1 LLGGND
7 ANIERPQQNAR
18 CLVETHYG
26 QSFRIVHL
34 SLSVADGA
42 FQRDFG
48 SALLTGQDVLNQIAP
63 ASVAHIPESFCC
75 RECYFAGDIFHG
87 GLERRD
93 GLAGLHLAQFS
104 RGRLADERI
113 GIAQGAFD
121 QLEAIRI
128 QSDGPDGGDSLPT
141 LVRILVAEAGLQHIP
156 RSFFRL
162 SQQGR
167 ARQQKEEDDR
177 EFGAHNV
184 LYTEMKAMLKYTLP
198 LFAAVAVFGQVQQ
211 QEAKLPA
218 PYATPTVTNPPKV
231 VGRPSDAQLKVPQ
244 GFVIEEY
251 ATDFNT
257 PRFMYTAPGGE
268 ILVSDSSAGTVYVL
282 VDKNKSYKDP
292 ERKAILTGLDRPYGL
307 AIWKDYLYVGEPTSV
322 KRYKYD
328 AKNLTA
334 GPGEQIASLKDFKQ
348 GHWTRSL
355 LFDSKGEKLY
365 VGVGSGS
372 NVNTGEDPM
381 RAAINRFNPDGSG
394 HEIFASG
401 TRNPIGLHWYPGTD
415 TLWAAVQERDALGD
429 DLVPDFFTHIQQGA
443 FYGWPYAYSGP
454 HEEPRHKGERPDLV
468 AKTTA
473 GDILLQSHVAV
484 LDFLFYTG
492 KQFPA
497 EYQGGAFLAFHGSWN
512 RSKRVGYEVGFIPF
526 KDGKPSG
533 AVQEFLTGWMI
544 SPESRE
550 VWGRP
555 VAIMQLP
562 DGSILVSD
570 DGGKKIWRI
579 SYRG

>member
-1 LLGGND
+1 
-7 ANIERPQQNAR
+7 
-18 CLVETHYG
+18 
-26 QSFRIVHL
+26 
-34 SLSVADGA
+34 
-42 FQRDFG
+42 
-48 SALLTGQDVLNQIAP
+48 
-63 ASVAHIPESFCC
+63 
-75 RECYFAGDIFHG
+75 
-87 GLERRD
+87 
-93 GLAGLHLAQFS
+93 
-104 RGRLADERI
+104 
-113 GIAQGAFD
+113 
-121 QLEAIRI
+121 
-128 QSDGPDGGDSLPT
+128 
-141 LVRILVAEAGLQHIP
+141 
-156 RSFFRL
+156 
-162 SQQGR
+162 
-167 ARQQKEEDDR
+167 
-177 EFGAHNV
+177 
-184 LYTEMKAMLKYTLP
+184 MLKYILP
-198 LFAAVAVFGQVQQ
+198 IFAAVAAFGQVQQ

-231 VGRPSDAQLKVPQ
+231 VGRPGGAQLKVPQ
-244 GFVIEEY
+244 GFEIEEY

-257 PRFMYTAPGGE
+257 PRFMYTGPGGE

-282 VDKNKSYKDP
+282 VDKNKSYKNP
-292 ERKAILTGLDRPYGL
+292 ERKQLLTGLDRPYGL

-328 AKNLTA
+328 SKNLTA

-355 LFDSKGEKLY
+355 LFDAKGEKLY

-429 DLVPDFFTHIQQGA
+429 DLVPDYFTHIQQGA

-454 HEEPRHKGERPDLV
+454 HEEPRHKGERTDLV
-468 AKTTA
+468 AKTIA
-473 GDILLQSHVAV
+473 GDVLLQSHVAV

-512 RSKRVGYEVGFIPF
+512 RSKRVGYEVAFIPF
-526 KDGKPSG
+526 QGGQPSG
-533 AVQEFLTGWMI
+533 PVREFLTGWMI

-555 VAIMQLP
+555 VGIMQLR

-579 SYRG
+579 KYKG

>member
-1 LLGGND
+1 
-7 ANIERPQQNAR
+7 
-18 CLVETHYG
+18 
-26 QSFRIVHL
+26 
-34 SLSVADGA
+34 
-42 FQRDFG
+42 
-48 SALLTGQDVLNQIAP
+48 
-63 ASVAHIPESFCC
+63 
-75 RECYFAGDIFHG
+75 
-87 GLERRD
+87 
-93 GLAGLHLAQFS
+93 
-104 RGRLADERI
+104 
-113 GIAQGAFD
+113 
-121 QLEAIRI
+121 
-128 QSDGPDGGDSLPT
+128 
-141 LVRILVAEAGLQHIP
+141 
-156 RSFFRL
+156 
-162 SQQGR
+162 
-167 ARQQKEEDDR
+167 
-177 EFGAHNV
+177 
-184 LYTEMKAMLKYTLP
+184 MLKYTLP
-198 LFAAVAVFGQVQQ
+198 FFAAAAAFGQVQQ

-244 GFVIEEY
+244 GFEIEEY

-257 PRFMYTAPGGE
+257 PRFMYTGPSGE

-282 VDKNKSYKDP
+282 VDKNHSYKNP
-292 ERKAILTGLDRPYGL
+292 ERKQLLTGLERPYGL

-328 AKNLTA
+328 SKNLTA

-355 LFDSKGEKLY
+355 LFDAKGEKLY

-429 DLVPDFFTHIQQGA
+429 DLVPDYFTHIQQGA

-468 AKTTA
+468 SKAIA
-473 GDILLQSHVAV
+473 GDVLLQSHVAV

-497 EYQGGAFLAFHGSWN
+497 DYQGGAFLAFHGSWN

-526 KDGKPSG
+526 QGGKPSG
-533 AVQEFLTGWMI
+533 PVREFLTGWMI

-579 SYRG
+579 RYKG